1 MEELIKYEGGTALLA
16 DNAIKAIK
24 TLEQQAKSI
33 KEQQEEMKKALIE
46 QMEQYGVTQIKNDY
60 MTISYTPEHT
70 TQRFDSTALKNQ
82 SPKLYEAYCKESK
95 TKASVRISL
104 AKNA

>member
-33 KEQQEEMKKALIE
+33 RKQ
-46 QMEQYGVTQIKNDY
+46 
-60 MTISYTPEHT
+60 
-70 TQRFDSTALKNQ
+70 
-82 SPKLYEAYCKESK
+82 
-95 TKASVRISL
+95 
-104 AKNA
+104 